1 MTGTPSVGLLVT
13 IEAKPGRE
21 TDVEEFL
28 DSGLSVVNQE
38 PGTTLWFALHLG
50 GSTYGIFDAFLDDA
64 GRDAHLH
71 GTLAKALMAK
81 SADLLTGPPDIQQ
94 VDIRSAKLD

>member
-1 MTGTPSVGLLVT
+1 MTGTPTVGLLVT

-21 TDVEEFL
+21 GEVEEFL

-38 PGTTLWFALHLG
+38 PGTTFWFALHLG
-50 GSTYGIFDAFLDDA
+50 GPTYGIFDAFLDDA

-71 GTLAKALMAK
+71 GMLAEALMAQA
-81 SADLLTGPPDIQQ
+81 SELLAGAPNIQEI
-94 VDIRSAKLD
+94 DIRSAKLP